1 LKWDANKEPDLK
13 GYEVVWRDTTEPFW
27 THVIPV
33 GNRTTYTAKG
43 LSKDN
48 VYFGVRAIDKSG
60 FRSPVA
66 FPVPATK

>member
-1 LKWDANKEPDLK
+1 
-13 GYEVVWRDTTEPFW
+13 
-27 THVIPV
+27 VIPV

-60 FRSPVA
+60 NRSPVA
-66 FPVPATK
+66 FPAPAMS